1 MRSFVT
7 CTVLA
12 SVASLASAS
21 IQARWEYPE
30 AVPAIMRRQDPGTPA
45 YACHENCGLLITLG
59 RTDGFCDNAEWNTR
73 YDACMACANNF
84 GIWIYYRNGV
94 TTAAEK
100 CGLSPTPSP
109 SGAAA
114 TTAAATSAAPAP
126 STAAEPAPTT
136 AAASS
141 SAAAPP
147 AEESSSAPAATSA
160 AAPATTLTTAASS
173 AASSAAATPSAS
185 GTGAAGTST
194 ATATRVTSI
203 GTSVVIPSGTATP
216 SSPVFAGASKN
227 TGVLGAVG
235 VVGLVLAAL

>member
-59 RTDGFCDNAEWNTR
+59 RTDGFCDNTEWNTR

-94 TTAAEK
+94 TTAAE
-100 CGLSPTPSP
+100 
-109 SGAAA
+109 
-114 TTAAATSAAPAP
+114 
-126 STAAEPAPTT
+126 
-136 AAASS
+136 
-141 SAAAPP
+141 
-147 AEESSSAPAATSA
+147 
-160 AAPATTLTTAASS
+160 
-173 AASSAAATPSAS
+173 
-185 GTGAAGTST
+185 
-194 ATATRVTSI
+194 
-203 GTSVVIPSGTATP
+203 
-216 SSPVFAGASKN
+216 
-227 TGVLGAVG
+227 
-235 VVGLVLAAL
+235 

>member
-100 CGLSPTPSP
+100 CAPLRLPLLPPSP
-109 SGAAA
+109 
-114 TTAAATSAAPAP
+114 PLPPPP
-126 STAAEPAPTT
+126 SLL
-136 AAASS
+136 
-141 SAAAPP
+141 PP
-147 AEESSSAPAATSA
+147 PPSAEESSSAPAATSA

-173 AASSAAATPSAS
+173 AASSSAATPSAS